1 MRDPQG
7 RGPTPLSGAPSE
19 MGRGGQPTSPS
30 HPRTAGSGAVALVL
44 NGQLSVLNASL
55 PLDLF
60 LSLPSKILE
69 KETSG

>member
-19 MGRGGQPTSPS
+19 TGRGQPTSPP

-44 NGQLSVLNASL
+44 NDQLSVLNASL